1 MENSN
6 IEHQYRITKIVWVVF
21 LVSQVSL
28 LLALFL
34 GKPELFNF
42 DFRQPPLGAEPIVP
56 IILAL
61 MAFFNFG
68 LSFFLKSQAVKRAV
82 EEQKPK
88 QIQTA
93 AILGLAFCES
103 ISIMGLILAFVFN
116 YQYFFLWFALGI
128 LGILLHYPSRDS
140 LMAASYKK
148 L

>member
-1 MENSN
+1 MEKSN
-6 IEHQYRITKIVWVVF
+6 IEHLFRTTKIVWVVF
-21 LVSQVSL
+21 VVSQVSL
-28 LLALFL
+28 LAAVFLA
-34 GKPELFNF
+34 KKELFNF
-42 DFRQPPLGAEPIVP
+42 DFRQSPLGEEPVVP
-56 IILAL
+56 IILAF
-61 MAFFNFG
+61 MALFNFG
-68 LSFFLKSQAVKRAV
+68 LSFFLKSQAVKRAI

-128 LGILLHYPSRDS
+128 LGILLHFPSRDNF
-140 LMAASYKK
+140 MAAGYKK